1 MSPAHLHLVLN
12 HIPVLGTIFGLAL
25 LGYARY
31 RREEAVT
38 RAALGTFVAVALLAL
53 PAYFTGEP
61 AEEAVEHAPGVAEQ
75 AIETHEAAA
84 LPALIGVEALGVIG
98 TGGLLLA
105 RGGRPVSRAA
115 TGAAL
120 AVAVATAGL
129 MARTANLGGQIRH
142 PEIRSAASLPSGTER
157 QRERDTEH

>member
-12 HIPVLGTIFGLAL
+12 HIPVLGTLFGLAL

-31 RREEAVT
+31 RREDAVT
-38 RAALGTFVAVALLAL
+38 RAALGTFVVVALLAL

-75 AIETHEAAA
+75 AIETHEAA
-84 LPALIGVEALGVIG
+84 
-98 TGGLLLA
+98 
-105 RGGRPVSRAA
+105 
-115 TGAAL
+115 GAAL

-129 MARTANLGGQIRH
+129 MAWTANLGGQIRH
-142 PEIRSAASLPSGTER
+142 PEIRAAASLPSGAER